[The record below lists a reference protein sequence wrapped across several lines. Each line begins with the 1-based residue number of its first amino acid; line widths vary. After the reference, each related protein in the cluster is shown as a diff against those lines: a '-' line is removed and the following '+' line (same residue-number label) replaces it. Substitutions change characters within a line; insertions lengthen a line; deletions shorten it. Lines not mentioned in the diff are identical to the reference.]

1 MSATLTLSTIN
12 AAPAQ
17 RNADPQDPGSAP
29 QASAPVVNSTE
40 LLKGARSIGIEHK
53 GAFYRLQETK
63 LGKLIL
69 TK

>member
-1 MSATLTLSTIN
+1 MNAPLAQRHSGSNDAESTLPV
-12 AAPAQ
+12 AAPVL
-17 RNADPQDPGSAP
+17 S
-29 QASAPVVNSTE
+29 SSE
-40 LLKGARSIGIEHK
+40 LLKGSKSIGIEHK

>member
-1 MSATLTLSTIN
+1 MNTPL
-12 AAPAQ
+12 AQ
-17 RNADPQDPGSAP
+17 RQVDSHDAETRP
-29 QASAPVVNSTE
+29 QAMAPVVNSTE
-40 LLKGARSIGIEHK
+40 LLKGGRSIGIEHK